1 MNQPQPSPTPSHP
14 LAEDVRRER
23 RDIGSLV
30 VIVLSLAVAL
40 IPFHAKPAGAQGA
53 GTSVASGLN
62 GPMGVMVTSDGA
74 VWVIDTGVGGDQ
86 ELEIL
91 SPMTGEPTAATFG
104 SSARIIRIAP
114 DGGQK
119 EIARLPSMFLG
130 PGESFGGGRLA
141 MLDGKLYATSGAWAS
156 VWGDKPLPGMA
167 TLVKIEDGK
176 PIELLD
182 TWDYETAHDPDK
194 QALESNPYGLAAGPD
209 GKLWLLDSAGN
220 DLLKIDPATGAVQV
234 VAVFEMVPS
243 PIPNAERG
251 GVMATDAVPTGLAFD
266 DAGNVYVSYLP
277 GFPFVPG
284 SAKVVKVTPD
294 GAVSDYATGL
304 TMLTDLRRGPDGQLY
319 AITLARFTDQGP
331 QPNTGAVV
339 RVKQGEASE
348 EIVTGLSFPTSIDF
362 NTAGDAYVT
371 TNGMGEP
378 GKGEVVVYKGLA
390 KRAMH

>member
-1 MNQPQPSPTPSHP
+1 VNKPQPSTKPSQT
-14 LAEDVRRER
+14 LAEKVPIER
-23 RDIGSLV
+23 HHLRSQ
-30 VIVLSLAVAL
+30 VIFVLAMVVAL
-40 IPFHAKPAGAQGA
+40 IPFYARPARAQDA
-53 GTSVASGLN
+53 GMTVASGLN
-62 GPMGVMVTSDGA
+62 GPMGVMVTLDGA

-86 ELEIL
+86 ALDIV
-91 SPMTGEPTAATFG
+91 SPMTGEPTTAKFG

-130 PGESFGGGRLA
+130 PGESFGGARLA
-141 MLDGKLYATSGAWAS
+141 MINGKVYATSGAWAT
-156 VWGDKPLPGMA
+156 VWGDKPLPGLA
-167 TLVKIEDGK
+167 TLMRIDDGK
-176 PIELLD
+176 PTELVNL
-182 TWDYETAHDPDK
+182 WDFETTHDPDK
-194 QALESNPYGLAAGPD
+194 QAIESNPFGLAAGPD

-220 DLLKIDPATGAVQV
+220 DLLKIDPSTGAVQI

-266 DAGNVYVSYLP
+266 PQDNVYVSCLP

-294 GAVSDYATGL
+294 GSVSDYATGL

-319 AITLARFTDQGP
+319 AISLGRFTDQGP
-331 QPNTGAVV
+331 QPNTGAIV
-339 RVKQGEASE
+339 RVKAGDASE
-348 EIVTGLSFPTSIDF
+348 EIVTGLAFPTSIGF
-362 NTAGDAYVT
+362 NSAGDAYVT

-390 KRAMH
+390 APSMH